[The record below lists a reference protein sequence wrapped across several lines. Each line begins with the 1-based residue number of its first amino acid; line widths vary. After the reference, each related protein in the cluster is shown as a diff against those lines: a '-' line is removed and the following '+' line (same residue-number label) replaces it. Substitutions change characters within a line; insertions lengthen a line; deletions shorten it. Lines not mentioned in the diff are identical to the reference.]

1 MSVLL
6 VILAAVLGL
15 VLVVLLLILLL
26 LCVRIG
32 VDVVGVN
39 GEVSAEVRYGPVR
52 IPVWPP
58 PRRKKAQPPSEQ
70 QADEHKPR
78 KKRKKKKYRYSLNRE
93 QLDIGDLADMTHRLH
108 SELTDAV
115 HISRLRVRVVIGTD
129 DAAKTGILLGQSAAV
144 TGMMVPFLE
153 NTFTMEDYHVDVDAD
168 FEADHTEWAF
178 TVFGSLRPLR
188 VLWCLLRHSGELYR
202 MYKRMIK
209 KEEAITHE

>member
-6 VILAAVLGL
+6 VILAVLLGL
-15 VLVVLLLILLL
+15 ALLVLLLILLL
-26 LCVRIG
+26 LCVRTGI
-32 VDVVGVN
+32 DMVGVN
-39 GEVSAEVRYGPVR
+39 GDVSAEVRYGPVR

-58 PRRKKAQPPSEQ
+58 PRRKKGQPSSEQ
-70 QADEHKPR
+70 QEDGHKPQ

-93 QLDIGDLADMTHRLH
+93 ELDIGELADLTHRLH

-115 HISRLRVRVVIGTD
+115 QISRLRVRVVIGTD

-144 TGMMVPFLE
+144 TGMIVPFLE
-153 NTFTMEDYHVDVDAD
+153 NTFTMQDYHVNVDAD

-178 TVFGSLRPLR
+178 TVFCWLRPLR

-209 KEEAITHE
+209 KEEAKTHE

>member
-15 VLVVLLLILLL
+15 ALFVLLLILLL
-26 LCVRIG
+26 LCVRTGLDI
-32 VDVVGVN
+32 VGVN
-39 GEVSAEVRYGPVR
+39 GDVSAEVRYGPVR

-58 PRRKKAQPPSEQ
+58 PRRKKEKPSSEQ
-70 QADEHKPR
+70 QEGGQKPQ

-93 QLDIGDLADMTHRLH
+93 ELDIGELADLTHRLH

-115 HISRLRVRVVIGTD
+115 QVSRLWVRVIIGTD
-129 DAAKTGILLGQSAAV
+129 DAAKTGILLGESAAL
-144 TGMMVPFLE
+144 TGMIVPFLE
-153 NTFTMEDYHVDVDAD
+153 NTFTMRDYHVNVDAD
-168 FEADHTEWAF
+168 FEADHTEWAL
-178 TVFGSLRPLR
+178 TVFCWLRPLR

>member
-15 VLVVLLLILLL
+15 ALFVLLLILLL
-26 LCVRIG
+26 LCVRTGLDI
-32 VDVVGVN
+32 VGVN
-39 GEVSAEVRYGPVR
+39 GDVSAEVRYGPVR

-58 PRRKKAQPPSEQ
+58 PRRKKEKPSSEQ
-70 QADEHKPR
+70 QEGGQKPQ
-78 KKRKKKKYRYSLNRE
+78 KKKKYRYSLNRE
-93 QLDIGDLADMTHRLH
+93 ELDIGELADLTHRLH

-115 HISRLRVRVVIGTD
+115 QVSRLWVRVIIGTD
-129 DAAKTGILLGQSAAV
+129 DAAKTGILLGESAAL
-144 TGMMVPFLE
+144 TGMIVPFLE
-153 NTFTMEDYHVDVDAD
+153 NTFTMRDYHVNVDAD
-168 FEADHTEWAF
+168 FEADHTEWAL
-178 TVFGSLRPLR
+178 TVFCWLRPLR